1 MDTWLIGATGNAG
14 RAFLL
19 GSRLAENEASVR
31 LGVSQAVGAAC
42 PLKRRV
48 RWAEKR
54 GEPPVGQTADAC
66 AQPKRRVRWAE
77 KRGEAPV
84 SQDAGAACPLKRRV
98 RWAEKRD
105 EIPPCIFRKTG
116 YNIKV
121 CQRSRR
127 WGRRRT
133 STLQRAG
140 AWCKSGREEPHADH
154 PGVRRPEIS
163 QGCPGAPDTEPQEDS
178 CTEGTAWLSTWVV
191 PRI

>member
-1 MDTWLIGATGNAG
+1 MDTWSIGATGNAG

-19 GSRLAENEASVR
+19 GSHLAESEASVR
-31 LGVSQAVGAAC
+31 LGVSQAVGAAY
-42 PLKRRV
+42 PLKRR
-48 RWAEKR
+48 A
-54 GEPPVGQTADAC
+54 
-66 AQPKRRVRWAE
+66 RWAE
-77 KRGEAPV
+77 KRGEAPGKMGRSPV
-84 SQDAGAACPLKRRV
+84 SQAVGAAYPLKRRV

>member
-1 MDTWLIGATGNAG
+1 MPAVPFCWGHASRRTRRQCGLALVKQWARRTLSNVVQDGRKKGAK
-14 RAFLL
+14 
-19 GSRLAENEASVR
+19 
-31 LGVSQAVGAAC
+31 
-42 PLKRRV
+42 P
-48 RWAEKR
+48 
-54 GEPPVGQTADAC
+54 
-66 AQPKRRVRWAE
+66 
-77 KRGEAPV
+77 PV